1 MSHKGTP
8 KKKSDTAK
16 AMPPSRAGAK
26 KASASRPAAGASRR
40 DRPVPAPRTAVS
52 KATKPAARPA
62 PSPVGAR
69 RATPAASGAKPV
81 GRKTASPARRAAVP
95 IPSASG
101 KRAKPSLPVVTLAAI
116 RELAQLAR
124 PLGGKIP
131 AARFF
136 AFLREKKL
144 MAGRHEILTHLRRL
158 GIQVVRE
165 RPAATPA
172 RGVPAAGKPGAG
184 QRKAAPARLPAG
196 KAPRPQPAGQ
206 PGEKGSSI
214 PASILSELVEMS
226 RQADGCIGYSHFVD
240 FIHENS
246 LLSEKKG
253 IIAHLATLNVKVVSE
268 KSLAGQART
277 EEYNRFVGEYPKELK
292 AVIKRAKK
300 NFGIVDTQYVHHIFG
315 SEEVLKKNAK
325 FLRFYLKEQDIKI
338 IKTAVKAQA
347 KPASERSEIVGDPV
361 RQYLREM
368 GSVNLLSRNEEIKI
382 ARKIERGEK
391 KVIKALSKTNI
402 VLNKVIELGRELVEG
417 VRDIDNIIEVS
428 EDIYDESKKQS
439 LRDKFLQQFEELN
452 RYKRELKTLKKS
464 RASNFVIAKKMV
476 EITHLIQGM
485 SILTEEKRKFINT
498 IMQLK
503 QTYSHKMER
512 RAKMQRD
519 LGRMRKREKRYKL
532 LLAEFQE
539 NEKGIQNL
547 NRKYEI
553 TPDDLF
559 KSCQDIEEGQRLIEL
574 SKNDL
579 VESNLRLVVSI
590 AKKYINRGLQFSDLI
605 QEGNIGLMKAVEKF
619 EYQRGYKFSTY
630 ATWWIRQAITR
641 AIADQARTIRIPVHM
656 IETIHKINRTQ
667 RRLVQELGREPTEDE
682 IAKETAFTTEKIRKI
697 LKIAQEPISLE
708 TPVGDD
714 DSHLGDFLEDDRTVS
729 PPEIVSQMNLKE
741 QLEAILST
749 LTERE
754 ARVIQMRFG
763 LNDGNEH
770 TLEEVGQE
778 FQVTRER
785 IRQIEAK
792 ALRKLKKKSKK
803 LVNFLDR
810 PENYR

>member
-1 MSHKGTP
+1 LKKKPEKKTGVGKAGGGRRPVPKPARRPAAKPSGGRKRPAPRPAAKAPAP
-8 KKKSDTAK
+8 KKKA
-16 AMPPSRAGAK
+16 PP
-26 KASASRPAAGASRR
+26 RPAA
-40 DRPVPAPRTAVS
+40 
-52 KATKPAARPA
+52 
-62 PSPVGAR
+62 
-69 RATPAASGAKPV
+69 
-81 GRKTASPARRAAVP
+81 
-95 IPSASG
+95 
-101 KRAKPSLPVVTLAAI
+101 
-116 RELAQLAR
+116 
-124 PLGGKIP
+124 
-131 AARFF
+131 
-136 AFLREKKL
+136 
-144 MAGRHEILTHLRRL
+144 
-158 GIQVVRE
+158 
-165 RPAATPA
+165 
-172 RGVPAAGKPGAG
+172 AAGKKRASQPAPLVRKPPLQAAKNMAQGSVSSVMIKELV
-184 QRKAAPARLPAG
+184 QRAKTKDARLSH
-196 KAPRPQPAGQ
+196 
-206 PGEKGSSI
+206 EEFMDF
-214 PASILSELVEMS
+214 LS
-226 RQADGCIGYSHFVD
+226 
-240 FIHENS
+240 ENS
-246 LLSEKKG
+246 LLPRKKE
-253 IIAHLATLNVKVVSE
+253 ILAHLASLDIRVLKKASLQSQQKLN
-268 KSLAGQART
+268 
-277 EEYNRFVGEYPKELK
+277 EYNNFLSSFQKELK
-292 AVIKRAKK
+292 AVLKRVKKGLGIIESSTINFIFGGDDTVRKNQKFIKHFLKENEIKPFKGPAKK
-300 NFGIVDTQYVHHIFG
+300 A
-315 SEEVLKKNAK
+315 AK
-325 FLRFYLKEQDIKI
+325 AGGE
-338 IKTAVKAQA
+338 KA
-347 KPASERSEIVGDPV
+347 EIVGDPV

-368 GSVNLLSRNEEIKI
+368 GSVNLLSRNEEISI

-402 VLNKVIELGRELVEG
+402 VLNLVIKLGQDVLEG
-417 VRDIDNIIEVS
+417 HKNIDEVIDVS
-428 EDIYDESKKQS
+428 EDIYDESKKQE
-439 LRDKFLQQFEELN
+439 LRDNFLSQFEELN
-452 RYKRELKTLKKS
+452 RLKREFKNLKKS
-464 RASNFVIAKKMV
+464 RASNFVRAKKLV
-476 EITHLIQGM
+476 EITHLIQDM
-485 SILTEEKRKFINT
+485 SILAEHRRDFIKK
-498 IMQLK
+498 IKDLK
-503 QTYSHKMER
+503 ENYDHVLER
-512 RAKMQRD
+512 VKKLKSQM
-519 LGRMRKREKRYKL
+519 GRHSSRSAERKRIAGEIEELHHRIEKN
-532 LLAEFQE
+532 
-539 NEKGIQNL
+539 NEK
-547 NRKYEI
+547 YE
-553 TPDDLF
+553 TNVEDLF
-559 KSCQDIEEGQRLIEL
+559 KTCTDIDEGLHLIEL

-682 IAKETAFTTEKIRKI
+682 IAKESAFSSEKIRKI

-714 DSHLGDFLEDDRTVS
+714 DSHLGDFLEDEKTVS

-803 LVNFLDR
+803 LVNFLDK